1 MGWDGWQYPIV
12 VNLVEKHTT
21 FYTGGKRL
29 LGHEWRGQLRDE
41 EGGTQWRIKYYGG
54 LKSIGGLLRKRYQ
67 MIVGGEEGPVVVIA
81 EHPVTGEEILLF
93 DGDRHG
99 YDGMFVDYSDVTGER
114 TPVSIYRDRDGEELF
129 SVIISVY
136 NPNYREDAEL
146 DLDDD
151 GMATLRDGTRVD
163 AETARRDSYDFLQI
177 IVTNAAGRSTSIVE
191 EELA

>member
-1 MGWDGWQYPIV
+1 MKISVPSPTH
-12 VNLVEKHTT
+12 LEKHTM
-21 FYTGGKRL
+21 FYTGGGRL
-29 LGHEWRGQLRDE
+29 LDHEWRGQLRDE
-41 EGGTQWRIKYYGG
+41 AGGVQWRIKYYGG
-54 LKSIGGLLRKRYQ
+54 LLRKSL
-67 MIVGGEEGPVVVIA
+67 VVSGENGPAVVVA
-81 EHPVTGEEILLF
+81 EHPGTAEQIVLF

-99 YDGMFVDYSDVTGER
+99 YNGMFVDWREVTGDR
-114 TPVSIYRDRDGEELF
+114 VPTNIYRDKDGEELV

-136 NPNYREDAEL
+136 NGNYREDAEL

-177 IVTNAAGRSTSIVE
+177 ILTNAAGHQTTIVE